1 MPTPIP
7 DYYDE
12 FGCCPRCGKRMND
25 QWVPDDDG
33 LLPSYGYKGLW
44 GYRPRR
50 LGMPSPVHV
59 TRECGDG
66 WHFIPQDF
74 YRPELDEPDPR
85 WFKAHHQPAFTRE
98 GQIYGEIDPEVGF

>member
-33 LLPSYGYKGLW
+33 LLPSFGYKGLW

-66 WHFIPQDF
+66 WHFIPQDY

-85 WFKAHHQPAFTRE
+85 WLKARHQPAFTRE
-98 GQIYGEIDPEVGF
+98 GPIYAAVDPEVGF

>member
-12 FGCCPRCGKRMND
+12 FGCCPRCGRRMND
-25 QWVPDDDG
+25 QWVPNVDG

-50 LGMPSPVHV
+50 LGMPSPDFVA
-59 TRECGDG
+59 RECGDG
-66 WHFIPQDF
+66 WHFIPQDS

-85 WFKAHHQPAFTRE
+85 RFKAH
-98 GQIYGEIDPEVGF
+98 IYGEIDPEVGF